1 MSLPINGYGQ
11 GLYNSFSSQWND
23 YDKESPQWQFF
34 KLLTKPEDVFRYIRS
49 HRHEN
54 GHWARDN
61 LKFALLEMILIFVLS
76 FVLLILPGFQ
86 FSAENIF
93 IAILQL
99 IGINFIIFGLLA
111 SFLFTKF
118 LNKFGLASRSYRESR
133 QDVEFRFC
141 FDAFCNGY
149 TAIIADFLVGYP
161 IIYLIGL
168 VFSNSLFTL
177 ILPNTLLCFA
187 GCHFLYLFIQTLNV
201 LPFIKKLPYLLF
213 WVPVILTYVLSMIFH
228 WPIVRGWIFCLF

>member
-118 LNKFGLASRSYRESR
+118 LNK
-133 QDVEFRFC
+133 
-141 FDAFCNGY
+141 
-149 TAIIADFLVGYP
+149 
-161 IIYLIGL
+161 IG
-168 VFSNSLFTL
+168 
-177 ILPNTLLCFA
+177 
-187 GCHFLYLFIQTLNV
+187 
-201 LPFIKKLPYLLF
+201 
-213 WVPVILTYVLSMIFH
+213 
-228 WPIVRGWIFCLF
+228 